1 LNELCEFDKQP
12 CCFHDLRMQVL
23 ISEIRIIRGLKLL
36 FHVSKICFSM
46 ATWNSPI
53 VMLLYEKDLLM
64 ARFITIFR
72 NSYYK
77 LSYRWSKELVIVV
90 ICWFLIF
97 FSYFEFQS

>member
-1 LNELCEFDKQP
+1 
-12 CCFHDLRMQVL
+12 
-23 ISEIRIIRGLKLL
+23 
-36 FHVSKICFSM
+36 M

-64 ARFITIFR
+64 ARFITTFR